1 MNYGSTMRRWI
12 TYPTCLWAI
21 LFAAPHTWWALG
33 IPAGFPGGEANHR
46 LMMSTW
52 RYFFDVLVVLLSAWT
67 VLIAVTLLRP
77 PHQVARRWISHTAA
91 WIGAGM
97 LLLRGIA
104 GMIVDGRSR
113 PNLVADLH
121 GRWHPAGQRCLA
133 GSRTKEESGGVFRLI
148 ASSPL
153 LALAFDGSSSSA
165 ALTNDYH

>member
-1 MNYGSTMRRWI
+1 MPPASRDFAGQVWEKAVSQHGDQVNYGSTMRRWV
-12 TYPTCLWAI
+12 TYATCLWAI

-33 IPAGFPGGEANHR
+33 IPAGFPGGDASHR

-77 PHQVARRWISHTAA
+77 PHQVSRRWISHTAA

-104 GMIVDGRSR
+104 GMIVDGRSD
-113 PNLVADLH
+113 PIWWPTFTVGGILLVSVA
-121 GRWHPAGQRCLA
+121 WLA
-133 GSRTKEESGGVFRLI
+133 RVPKKTAA
-148 ASSPL
+148 ASSV
-153 LALAFDGSSSSA
+153 
-165 ALTNDYH
+165 